1 MKHRTQLTQIKHRNT
16 KDDHIMT
23 DYKPITEKLLETI
36 DRDLVRG
43 YRDEEG
49 NKIYPK
55 VKEAAEWYKV
65 SYNTLRRKVGPLNWE
80 QRRKDYVAKVR
91 TKVAEKKQRNDEEIS
106 EAEAEAIVVE
116 DFDFNEAANKLRR
129 AAVKEIEKITDGKL
143 VVAVTKEG
151 GLIFGTPKNAA
162 YYLMNAGK
170 ALESAQKISKTAAG
184 EPSEISK
191 VEGKT
196 ENTYSDKFN
205 QIMDKALNKVDQP
218 NEE

>member
-1 MKHRTQLTQIKHRNT
+1 MKHRTQQTQIKHRST

-116 DFDFNEAANKLRR
+116 DYHFNEAANKLRR
-129 AAVKEIEKITDGKL
+129 AAVKEIEKITEGKL

-151 GLIFGTPKNAA
+151 DLIFGTPKNAA
-162 YYLMNAGK
+162 YYLMNAGR

-205 QIMDKALNKVDQP
+205 QIMDNALNKVDQP
-218 NEE
+218 NGE